1 MHDHATKINE
11 LVAFCRDEIEA
22 NMKISKAAQAKEVAS
37 LREQYE
43 KTSDEKSR
51 QWLVQE
57 NQLKQQLQQ
66 MR

>member
-1 MHDHATKINE
+1 
-11 LVAFCRDEIEA
+11 
-22 NMKISKAAQAKEVAS
+22 MKLSKEAQAKEVAS

-43 KTSDEKSR
+43 KASDEKSR
-51 QWLVQE
+51 QWLAQE